1 MEPITLAL
9 LATFGGLWALNKSK
23 NSKHSKQST
32 TPSVPLK
39 GVLLTCSQIELT
51 DRQEFKEYLQEVIN
65 QAVKKPK
72 FSNPITIPYL
82 EFLEHCYQ
90 KIAGSQKCSP
100 IDENKRAIIY
110 IIKRLISGLYNQL
123 VLEGQ
128 GLTINGQL
136 VMLHK
141 DYMNQIVKPA
151 MNKLAT
157 SLKLQQSDIE
167 LIFDIYLITGKY
179 PNSYYIDPEDAG
191 FSIEC
196 GIESNINIT
205 DIEKFDKYLK
215 DIVKTLGEKWQF
227 KDPYLIDFEK
237 FIDEYLKMINNYCY
251 WAFKQK
257 TISDHGRRILYILIQ
272 YGLQNYIDLK
282 FNTEELRDMYRKQFF
297 DSDWEKLQKKYPGIT
312 DPEIYDLE
320 EILKDQGQV

>member
-9 LATFGGLWALNKSK
+9 LAAFGGLWALNKSK
-23 NSKHSKQST
+23 NST
-32 TPSVPLK
+32 TPSVSISLR
-39 GVLLTCSQIELT
+39 GILLTCSQIELT
-51 DRQEFKEYLQEVIN
+51 NRQEFKEFLQEVVN
-65 QAVKKPK
+65 QAVKQPK
-72 FSNPITIPYL
+72 FSNPLTIPYL
-82 EFLEHCYQ
+82 EFLEYCYR
-90 KIAGSQKCSP
+90 KIAGFRTEQQKCFP
-100 IDENKRAIIY
+100 TDENKRAIIY
-110 IIKRLISGLYNQL
+110 IIKRLISGEYNQL

-128 GLTINGQL
+128 GLIINGQL
-136 VMLHK
+136 VMSHK

-151 MNKLAT
+151 MDKLIT
-157 SLKLQQSDIE
+157 SLKLQQSDVE

-179 PNSYYIDPEDAG
+179 PNINYIDPEDAG

-196 GIESNINIT
+196 GIESSINIT
-205 DIEKFDKYLK
+205 DSEKFDKYLK

-227 KDPYLIDFEK
+227 KDPYTIDFEK

-251 WAFKQK
+251 WSFKQK

-282 FNTEELRDMYRKQFF
+282 FSTEELRDMYRKQFF

-320 EILKDQGQV
+320 EILKDQGEL